1 MLFSELVELYE
12 KIERTSKRL
21 EMTDLLVSLFHKTPR
36 EIVDKVAYLTLGEV
50 YPAYVGLE
58 LGVADKLALRAVRQV
73 SGASEK
79 QVNELMAR
87 LGDIGLVAETLIGRR
102 GQQTLFQEPLTVET
116 VYNALERIAK
126 ASGPGSIET
135 KLQILSGLLSQASP
149 TEAKHI
155 LRIVTGKMRL
165 GIADMTIL
173 DALAIVFGGSKET
186 RDYFE
191 RAYNLSSDIGL
202 VAKTAALE
210 GLEGIKNFKLIVGK
224 PIRPMLAERLSS
236 PEEILDKLDGSG
248 FAEYKYDGERM
259 QIHKKR
265 DEVMIFSRRQ
275 ENITSQYPDVVEQV
289 KSCVKADEAI
299 LECET
304 VAIDA
309 NTGEMLPFQELM
321 HRKRKKEIE
330 RAVEEYPVNLFFFDL
345 LYVDGKDLTLSPFL
359 ERRRMLEAILSETN
373 MSRLSKG
380 MVVENA
386 EQLER
391 FFQEAIESG
400 CEGII
405 VKAIGPESVYRAGA
419 RGWLWIKYK
428 RDYKSEMIDTVDLV
442 IVGAF
447 HGRGKRSGKYGAL
460 LMAAYN
466 KEKDV
471 FQTVCKVGSGF
482 TDEDLEMFVNLL
494 RPHII
499 PHRHAR
505 VDSIMEA
512 DVWVEP
518 KIVLEI
524 IGAEITISPT
534 HTCGW
539 DMARKNFG
547 LAIRFPR
554 YTGRLRDDKAPEDAT
569 TTDEIVEMYKRQLKK
584 ITEERVS
591 QVEGEV

>member
-36 EIVDKVAYLTLGEV
+36 EIIDKVAYLTLGEV

-149 TEAKHI
+149 IEAKHI

-173 DALAIVFGGSKET
+173 DALAIVFGGSKEA

-265 DEVMIFSRRQ
+265 DEVIIFSRRQ
-275 ENITSQYPDVVEQV
+275 ENITNQYPDVAEQV
-289 KSCVKADEAI
+289 RSCVKADEAI

-345 LYVDGKDLTLSPFL
+345 LCVDGKDLTLSPFL
-359 ERRRMLEAILSETN
+359 ERRRMLEAILSETS
-373 MSRLSKG
+373 MSRPSKG

-400 CEGII
+400 CEGVI
-405 VKAIGPESVYRAGA
+405 VKAIGPDSIYRAGA

-494 RPHII
+494 KPHII

-547 LAIRFPR
+547 LALRFPR

-584 ITEERVS
+584 IAEERVS
-591 QVEGEV
+591 QVEGEA